1 MRTTG
6 GGGGGEGEGEGGG
19 GEGGGDNQHI
29 EQLNAHWLLYGS
41 CLQFLTLS
49 SIVPTD
55 CWQKVAPPK
64 SAHGGGGGD
73 GDGGGGGTDAAIVV
87 ETHVSKIAT
96 RMSILP

>member
-41 CLQFLTLS
+41 LLQFWTLS
-49 SIVPTD
+49 SRVPT
-55 CWQKVAPPK
+55 CSLQKLAPLK

-73 GDGGGGGTDAAIVV
+73 GDGGGGGTDAAGVV
-87 ETHVSKIAT
+87 GTHASKIAT
-96 RMSILP
+96 RMRILP

>member
-29 EQLNAHWLLYGS
+29 EQLNAHRLLYGS
-41 CLQFLTLS
+41 LLQFWTLS
-49 SIVPTD
+49 SRVPT
-55 CWQKVAPPK
+55 CSLQKLAPPK

-73 GDGGGGGTDAAIVV
+73 GDGGGGTDAALVV
-87 ETHVSKIAT
+87 VTHASKIAT

>member
-29 EQLNAHWLLYGS
+29 EQLNAHMLMNGCL
-41 CLQFLTLS
+41 LQFWTLS
-49 SIVPTD
+49 SRVPTD

-73 GDGGGGGTDAAIVV
+73 GDGGGGGTAAAIVV
-87 ETHVSKIAT
+87 VTHASKIAT